1 MAALMDRLAFLQKL
15 PTLMKGTSDD
25 EVPCPGYLFQDIAKI
40 SQESEGSSRCLL
52 EYLLNRLQNK
62 SCHVKLKVLKIL
74 LYMCAHGSLHFI
86 LELRRNV
93 TFIQEAAVFS
103 GPPDPLHGSSL
114 YQKVRSTA
122 QDLASALFSD
132 ALISQSLTPTSRTLP
147 QTGMGSQP
155 TLSATLQGFGY
166 TQEQFSHSSVSESL
180 LSTIKK
186 TAEVMS
192 NAAPPNSLSN
202 KPREEVY
209 QPVTI
214 PLTGNSCQMP
224 SEMPPLSTHSTRG
237 SPYQPGL
244 AGGGWEENDSGHS
257 SQNSSQETCDLS
269 RTSGSCSKCGSDSQ
283 SGTSREASDAA
294 ERVEAINLNDCLQ
307 EINLVKIITK
317 GDTVFLNREEIQHFV
332 KGCALLNCEAV
343 LELLNH
349 SLSDERICV
358 QMRVL
363 CAISSLMCADLL
375 SPDQMFMVIKT
386 RLQQLNQGSPGPV
399 ANKATKIL
407 RQFEALNRVKLTSGS
422 LPCETMSSCGPEE
435 DLFTNTFPMA
445 ERERVV
451 EPLQFSPLL
460 GTSEFMPTKKP
471 HAELAMDSPSQG
483 AEPGSENR
491 AMEPHHP
498 AADTSCAGSQLA
510 MSTTAE
516 VSRNRTAH
524 SSSNKETLTLHSQGA
539 QDHSMSLFAGMTL
552 VTLPAGRARHAE
564 ATESELQAKECRETL
579 NGSQRQPSVFSFL
592 NI

>member
-1 MAALMDRLAFLQKL
+1 MRIELATALTTWPFLRPSRGGCRGSVL

-358 QMRVL
+358 QM
-363 CAISSLMCADLL
+363 
-375 SPDQMFMVIKT
+375 
-386 RLQQLNQGSPGPV
+386 
-399 ANKATKIL
+399 IL